1 MGTAKGKNGQLLPLE
16 APTSC
21 KEMQIFIYLADNLL
35 YDVLC
40 MNVYL
45 REEPA
50 CLVNRAYH
58 KNLVISLIFMPLFV
72 RIHRLV

>member
-1 MGTAKGKNGQLLPLE
+1 MGTAKGKNGELLPPE

-45 REEPA
+45 REESA

-58 KNLVISLIFMPLFV
+58 HNLVISLIFMSLFV